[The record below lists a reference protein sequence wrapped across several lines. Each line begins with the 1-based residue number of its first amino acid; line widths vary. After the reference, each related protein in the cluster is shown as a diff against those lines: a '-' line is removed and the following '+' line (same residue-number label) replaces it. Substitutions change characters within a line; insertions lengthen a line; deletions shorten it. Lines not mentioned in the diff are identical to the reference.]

1 MFWIVTISRY
11 CSNGELGPKKRSR
24 SAKKLRRAGAY
35 KNGFK
40 GRKNEGLIPIREAF
54 AKKKL
59 ELERM
64 KAEYEEQEKKMRC
77 NSRGLWRRR
86 EADNSGSPKPPQ
98 PQPKKEDSNAEKE
111 PIFLSKV
118 IAMAQSD
125 EQSKPIEKKSK
136 KYKQPSIANFFP
148 KIFPRNGKKE

>member
-1 MFWIVTISRY
+1 M
-11 CSNGELGPKKRSR
+11 ELGPKKRSR

-54 AKKKL
+54 AFANKKL

-77 NSRGLWRRR
+77 NSRGIWRRR
-86 EADNSGSPKPPQ
+86 EADNSGSPKPP
-98 PQPKKEDSNAEKE
+98 
-111 PIFLSKV
+111 
-118 IAMAQSD
+118 
-125 EQSKPIEKKSK
+125 
-136 KYKQPSIANFFP
+136 
-148 KIFPRNGKKE
+148 